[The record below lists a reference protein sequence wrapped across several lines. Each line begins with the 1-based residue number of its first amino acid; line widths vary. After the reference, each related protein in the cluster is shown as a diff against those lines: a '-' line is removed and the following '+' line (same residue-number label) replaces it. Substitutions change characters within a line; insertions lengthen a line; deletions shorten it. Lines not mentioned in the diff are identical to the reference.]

1 MGKKLNFDLIE
12 DQFAK
17 QISPQN
23 ELSILL
29 GVDSLSYMITNP
41 QRQILLLRDYQL
53 TPDSSQTEYANVVK
67 QEEHLQAAY
76 KKVHVAAVSPI
87 FTLVP
92 ERLYNPTEKRA
103 YLQEITSLSYDKD
116 IRADELSVAQ
126 ARVIYTLPQYLT
138 SLVQNQWMGGQLFH
152 AATAFVSGL
161 LRRNS
166 TSATPVLHLQI
177 YAGWLVAALVEGK
190 NLLFVNTFHYQNAK
204 DFLYFVLLVF
214 DQFKLAPDE
223 TPVSI
228 SGQLIEQSEIYP
240 LLRRYIRTVQFLPPP
255 DFLQF
260 GTKWQQQ
267 PTYFYFNLFGLTQ
280 L

>member
-1 MGKKLNFDLIE
+1 MVKKLNFELVE

-29 GVDSLSYMITNP
+29 GSDSLSYVITNP

-53 TPDSSQTEYANVVK
+53 TTNTGQVDYANAIE
-67 QEEHLQAAY
+67 QDEYLRAAY
-76 KKVHVAAVSPI
+76 RNVRVAAVSPL

-92 ERLYNPTEKRA
+92 ERLYNPEEKRT
-103 YLQEITSLSYDKD
+103 YLQEIANLSYDKD
-116 IRADELSVAQ
+116 IRTDELRAAQ
-126 ARVIYTLPQYLT
+126 ARVVYALPQNAS
-138 SLVQNQWMGGQLFH
+138 SLMQKQWMSGQLFH
-152 AATAFVSGL
+152 AVTAFVTGL
-161 LRRNS
+161 LRLVK
-166 TSATPVLHLQI
+166 TPTTPVLYLQV

-190 NLLFVNTFHYQNAK
+190 NLLFVNTFNYQNAK
-204 DFLYFVLLVF
+204 DFLYFVLLIF
-214 DQFKLAPDE
+214 DQYKLTPEE

-228 SGQLIEQSEIYP
+228 TGQLIEQSEIYP
-240 LLRRYIRTVQFLPPP
+240 LLRRYIRTVQFIPPP

-260 GTKWQQQ
+260 GAKWQQQ
-267 PTYFYFNLFGLTQ
+267 PTYFHFNLFSLTT

>member
-1 MGKKLNFDLIE
+1 LGKKIFEIVE

-29 GVDSLSYMITNP
+29 GLDSLSYMITNP

-53 TPDSSQTEYANVVK
+53 PADNGQTDYNDTITQDEY
-67 QEEHLQAAY
+67 LQAAY
-76 KKVHVAAVSPI
+76 RKVRVAAVAPP

-92 ERLYNPTEKRA
+92 ERLYNPEEKRT
-103 YLQEITSLSYDKD
+103 YLQEIANVSPDKD
-116 IRADELSVAQ
+116 IRADELREAQ
-126 ARVIYTLPQYLT
+126 ARVIYAAPQNIT
-138 SLVQNQWMGGQLFH
+138 SLLQKHWTSGQLFH
-152 AATAFVSGL
+152 AVTPFVTGL
-161 LRRNS
+161 LRLAK
-166 TSATPVLHLQI
+166 TPAAPVLYLQV
-177 YAGWLVAALVEGK
+177 YSGWLVAALVEGK
-190 NLLFVNTFHYQNAK
+190 NLQFLNTFHYQNAK

-214 DQFKLAPDE
+214 DQYKLSPED

-240 LLRRYIRTVQFLPPP
+240 LLRRYIRTVQFLSPP

-267 PTYFYFNLFGLTQ
+267 PTYFHFNLFGLMQ